1 MSPSLNPV
9 KAKVELLTKHNEY
22 TLGFKINAV

>member
-1 MSPSLNPV
+1 MSPSANPV
-9 KAKVELLTKHNEY
+9 KVNVELLTKHNEY